1 VNPEDAA
8 AARFRPIA
16 KTREQIAK
24 TEQAHAAALARLE
37 ALRGQLAPAERRDS
51 ELLGEALVEG
61 KREPLS
67 EAEAIRAEVAQ
78 QELRV
83 DALRLAADRARRQ
96 IPKLVH
102 ANRAGWRR
110 QAMRELGREKHRYEA
125 AISELQAAREALV
138 DVATLVRWLD
148 SGDLGEAAT
157 GLALDRMLVE
167 LRNDAEQLAAYP
179 DRRPQPEPQVDI
191 EQMRDGRA
199 AASLWVGR

>member
-1 VNPEDAA
+1 MP
-8 AARFRPIA
+8 P
-16 KTREQIAK
+16 
-24 TEQAHAAALARLE
+24 ALARLE

-51 ELLGEALVEG
+51 ELLGEALVDG

-96 IPKLVH
+96 IPKLVD
-102 ANRAGWRR
+102 ANRAAWRR
-110 QAMRELGREKHRYEA
+110 QATRELGREKHRYEA

-148 SGDLGEAAT
+148 SGDVGEATT
-157 GLALDRMLVE
+157 GMALDRMLVE
-167 LRNDAEQLAAYP
+167 LRNDAEQLAAHP

-191 EQMRDGRA
+191 GRMRDGRA
-199 AASLWVGR
+199 AASLWAGR